1 MVQETARTYKQS
13 IAPLQRKDLK
23 DYFLRANAHYPGYIR
38 QEVFRV
44 KLREVVQTAQHE
56 MQLRK
61 MQSEKL
67 LYPDSRE
74 SLKSLIIV
82 CVNLQDWRPTNL
94 MADFSKQMQDQAKAS
109 LIAATVKPAAQLAA
123 GKLIEKGVG
132 KMANKVDTWVKNEK
146 LNAKVGKG
154 LSMAVHTYEPFKKTA
169 GKTGEKHVNWLSIN
183 ISETGFGMMVGRGI
197 QTVGDKLSPNTE
209 TVEVS
214 LNTEETRGLLMKTGM
229 SEGWANGTMEVV
241 DFVSDWVPV
250 VAVTKMAE
258 GVVINGIMSWKY
270 WRMAVDAEKN
280 QKYFDEKWNDIT
292 RKLKSDITA
301 DIQSLNDKELSDLC
315 KLLEIDKQ

>member
-1 MVQETARTYKQS
+1 M
-13 IAPLQRKDLK
+13 QRKDLK
-23 DYFLRANAHYPGYIR
+23 DYFPQANAHYPGYIR

-44 KLREVVQTAQHE
+44 KMRDVVQTAQQE

-61 MQSEKL
+61 MQSEQL

-94 MADFSKQMQDQAKAS
+94 MADFSKQMRDQAKAS
-109 LIAATVKPAAQLAA
+109 LKAATVKPAAQLAA

-132 KMANKVDTWVKNEK
+132 KMANKVDTLVKNDK

-169 GKTGEKHVNWLSIN
+169 GKAGERHVNWLSIN
-183 ISETGFGMMVGRGI
+183 ISETGFGMMADRGI
-197 QTVGDKLSPNTE
+197 QAVGKMSPNTE

-214 LNTEETRGLLMKTGM
+214 LNTEETRSLLMKTGM

-250 VAVTKMAE
+250 IAVTKMVE
-258 GVVINGIMSWKY
+258 GVLINGYIGYIYRNIAK
-270 WRMAVDAEKN
+270 DAEKT

>member
-1 MVQETARTYKQS
+1 MEQETARTYKQS
-13 IAPLQRKDLK
+13 MAPLQRKDLK
-23 DYFLRANAHYPGYIR
+23 DYFPRANSHYPGYIR

-44 KLREVVQTAQHE
+44 KLRDVVQNAQQE

-61 MQSEKL
+61 MQSEQL
-67 LYPDSRE
+67 LYPGGKE

-94 MADFSKQMQDQAKAS
+94 MADFSKQMRDQAKAS
-109 LIAATVKPAAQLAA
+109 LMAATVKPAAQLAA

-132 KMANKVDTWVKNEK
+132 KMADKVDTLVKNDR
-146 LNAKVGKG
+146 LNAKLGKG
-154 LSMAVHTYEPFKKTA
+154 LSMALQTYEPFRKA
-169 GKTGEKHVNWLSIN
+169 GEKHINWLSIN
-183 ISETGFGMMVGRGI
+183 ISETGFGMMAGRGI
-197 QTVGDKLSPNTE
+197 QAAGNKMSPNTE

-250 VAVTKMAE
+250 IAVTKMAE
-258 GVVINGIMSWKY
+258 GVAINGMMSWKY
-270 WRMAVDAEKN
+270 WRMAVDAEKK
-280 QKYFDEKWNDIT
+280 QKFFDEKWNDIT

-301 DIQSLNDKELSDLC
+301 DIQSLNEKDLSDLC
-315 KLLEIDKQ
+315 KLLEIEKK